1 MLHGRYFFKQDIFI
15 LPRSVYNIMAAS
27 TNISFKKI
35 FEGQIIYS
43 VRTENVK
50 ENVCMVKGEEL
61 GTHTTELMHVLNAA
75 IFEILL
81 IWFLYTISFL
91 LHLK

>member
-1 MLHGRYFFKQDIFI
+1 
-15 LPRSVYNIMAAS
+15 MAAS

-50 ENVCMVKGEEL
+50 ENVCMAKREEL
-61 GTHTTELMHVLNAA
+61 HTHSTELMHVLNAE
-75 IFEILL
+75 IFESLL
-81 IWFLYTISFL
+81 I
-91 LHLK
+91 